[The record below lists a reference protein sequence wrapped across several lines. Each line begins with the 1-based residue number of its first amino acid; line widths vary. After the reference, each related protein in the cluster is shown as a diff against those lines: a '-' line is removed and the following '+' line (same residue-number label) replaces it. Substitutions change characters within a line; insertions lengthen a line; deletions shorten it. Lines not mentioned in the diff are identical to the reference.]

1 MTKAFDKRLSS
12 LESAVV
18 ETRSGIDL
26 DALSD
31 AELERLEVI
40 IQSIEAGTKFDDLP
54 DDDVQY
60 VAALRCVPCE

>member
-31 AELERLEVI
+31 AGLERLEVI

-54 DDDVQY
+54 DDDVQF
-60 VAALRCVPCE
+60 VAALRCVTCD